1 MTAIRFPA
9 DGIRADGIVLRLPT
23 LDDIAL
29 VDRAFGDEDIAG
41 RANLPRWTAAEVEEF
56 IEVRLGDSIAS
67 GAMIPMVILSTD
79 TDDVLGGA
87 SIQNIDLDR
96 SIADVGYWLL
106 REARGRGVATR
117 TARAVVEYGFSLGVH
132 RIQAYVNVG
141 NVESER
147 VLERAG
153 FTREGVLRSMPRPGR
168 SRVDQTLFSL
178 LQGE

>member
-1 MTAIRFPA
+1 VTPIEFPP
-9 DGIRADGIVLRLPT
+9 DGLRADGIVLRLPT
-23 LDDIAL
+23 VEDVAL
-29 VDRAFGDEDIAG
+29 VERVFGDEDIAG
-41 RANLPRWTAAEVEEF
+41 RANLPPWSGTDLEEF
-56 IEVRLGDSIAS
+56 IEVRLGDSVAA
-67 GAMIPMVILSTD
+67 GAMIPMVILSAD

-96 SIADVGYWLL
+96 SIADLGYWLL
-106 REARGRGVATR
+106 PEARGRGVATR
-117 TARAVVEYGFSLGVH
+117 TARAVAEYGFSLGVH

-141 NVESER
+141 NVDSER

-153 FTREGVLRSMPRPGR
+153 FTREGVLRSMPRAGR